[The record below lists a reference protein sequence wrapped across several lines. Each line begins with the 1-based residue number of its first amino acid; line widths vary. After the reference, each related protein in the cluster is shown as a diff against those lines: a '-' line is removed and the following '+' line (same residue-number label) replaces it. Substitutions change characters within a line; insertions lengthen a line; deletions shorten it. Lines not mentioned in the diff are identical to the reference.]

1 MGAAYN
7 PCMLHA
13 LASLVAPAMMERL
26 TLAINH
32 VLAAEPAATQRL
44 AAHRGRT
51 VHVYLERWPS
61 LLPPPPRLAFAVT
74 PAGLVEWQAEGLA
87 EPDLHVH
94 VDASNPALLGARVLL
109 GDTPGV
115 EIAGDA
121 ALAADVHWVIDNVRW
136 DAEADLERL
145 FGARVAHDL
154 ARAGSALARALRT
167 AVRTGVD
174 LATRLKPGGAERG
187 GP

>member
-1 MGAAYN
+1 VGGAYN

-13 LASLVAPAMMERL
+13 LASLVGPATMERL
-26 TLAINH
+26 TLVINH

-51 VHVYLERWPS
+51 LHVDLEGWPS
-61 LLPPPPRLAFAVT
+61 LLPPPPALAFVVT
-74 PAGLVEWQAEGLA
+74 PAGLLDWQPEPAA
-87 EPDLHVH
+87 EPDLHVR

-109 GDTPGV
+109 GETPAV

-121 ALAADVHWVIDNVRW
+121 ALATDVNWVIAHVRW

-145 FGARVAHDL
+145 VGARAAHEL
-154 ARAGSALARALRT
+154 ARAGAALAQALRT
-167 AVRTGVD
+167 ALRTGAD
-174 LATRLKPGGAERG
+174 LASRLKPGGAERG